1 MMEEQEEQQGQGQG
15 GIEYNQYSLKFS
27 KCYENAMLQTLNEIK
42 NFCVQMATG
51 YSIIHLEQSDSIPRI
66 KAVVYSP
73 TSDTYY
79 VHCNDFKFTNYL
91 LPRLQKFFLTPQFEF
106 DTFKIAYD
114 FIDDNNFCIEVT
126 INDES
131 TILNN
136 SFFNM
141 KSTSI

>member
-1 MMEEQEEQQGQGQG
+1 MMAEQGV
-15 GIEYNQYSLKFS
+15 EYNHYSSKFS
-27 KCYENAMLQTLNEIK
+27 KSYEKAMLQTLKEIK
-42 NFCVQMATG
+42 DFCIQIATA
-51 YSIIHLEQSDSIPRI
+51 YSIIHTEETENIPRI

-79 VHCNDFKFTNYL
+79 VHSNDYKFINYL
-91 LPRLQKFFLTPQFEF
+91 LPRLQKFFLTPQFGY
-106 DTFKIAYD
+106 DTFKIDYD
-114 FIDDNNFCIEVT
+114 FIDNENFSIEVN

-136 SFFNM
+136 SFFNL